1 MRYLPKSDS
10 ERRQMLEACGVSSLE
25 DLFSHLPPEC
35 RLERSLDLPAGKSEY
50 EIVDYFRERAA
61 ENANG
66 YASFLGAGVYSHY
79 RPVLVDTVVSRSE
92 FLTTYTPYQ
101 AEIAQG
107 TLATIFEFQT
117 MVCQLT
123 GMEVANASMYDGS
136 SAVPEAAMMAVR
148 ITGRS
153 GILTCKSVHPEYRE
167 VLATYARHQGM
178 PLDEFEYDAEKGGL
192 DLAGLE
198 SKLNSEIAAVVVQS
212 PNFFGIVEDIA
223 AAAGLAHKHGALL
236 VMVFTEAVSLGLLE
250 PPRDADIVA
259 GELQSFA
266 ITPSYGGPFAG
277 IIATKEKY
285 IRQIPGRLVGETKD
299 TNGNRAYCLTLS
311 TREQHIRREKA
322 TSNICTN
329 QALIAL
335 MATVFMTVYGKHGL
349 RELAEQNLAKAHYLA
364 DGLDKRFAGP
374 FFNEFVVS
382 VRRKSPESINK
393 KLLEKRIIGGLPL
406 GRFYPELSNCMLLCA
421 TEMSRR
427 DHMDQVKQAFQPG
440 AGRSRKASGK
450 PRFQQEE
457 VLQQ

>member
-1 MRYLPKSDS
+1 MRYLPKSES
-10 ERRQMLEACGVSSLE
+10 ERREMLEVCGVDSI
-25 DLFSHLPPEC
+25 DQLFSHLPSDVKLN
-35 RLERSLDLPAGKSEY
+35 RALDIAPGKSEY
-50 EIVDYFRERAA
+50 EIVDFFREKASQ
-61 ENANG
+61 NANG

-79 RPVLVDTVVSRSE
+79 RPVMVDTVVSRGE
-92 FLTTYTPYQ
+92 FLTSYTPYQ

-107 TLATIFEFQT
+107 TLTTIFEFQT

-136 SAVPEAAMMAVR
+136 TAVPEAAMMAVR
-148 ITGRS
+148 ITGRDKIVVS
-153 GILTCKSVHPEYRE
+153 KTVHPEYRE
-167 VLATYARHQGM
+167 VLRTYLQHQGI
-178 PLDEFEYDAEKGGL
+178 PIEVFDYDAATGASNLSDL
-192 DLAGLE
+192 DA
-198 SKLNSEIAAVVVQS
+198 KLNDKVAAVIVQS
-212 PNFFGIVEDIA
+212 PNFFGVVEDVKA
-223 AAAGLAHKHGALL
+223 AAELAHAHDALL
-236 VMVFTEAVSLGLLE
+236 IVVFTEAVSLGLLE

-285 IRQIPGRLVGETKD
+285 IRQIPGRLVGESTD
-299 TNGNRAYCLTLS
+299 SRGNRAFCLTLS

-335 MATVFMTVYGKHGL
+335 MATVFMSVYGKEGL

-364 DGLDKRFAGP
+364 GGLKKRFSGA

-382 VRRKSPESINK
+382 TNGSTPEAVNE
-393 KLLEKRIIGGLPL
+393 KLLSQKIIGGLPL
-406 GRFYPELSNCMLLCA
+406 RRFYPELSGCMLLCA

-427 DHMDQVKQAFQPG
+427 EQMD
-440 AGRSRKASGK
+440 
-450 PRFQQEE
+450 
-457 VLQQ
+457 VLKKSL